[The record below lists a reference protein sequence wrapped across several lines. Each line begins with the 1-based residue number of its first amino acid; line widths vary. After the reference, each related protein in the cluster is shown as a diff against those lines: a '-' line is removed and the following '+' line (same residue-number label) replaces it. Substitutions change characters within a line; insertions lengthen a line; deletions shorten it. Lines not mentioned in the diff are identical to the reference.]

1 MNMTLFILF
10 YWAVGI
16 ICAIL
21 FLGDELFP
29 EKTTSTDR
37 STSIKRNFLFL
48 VSLLVVAANIY
59 VYYNSTS
66 NGGRPFDVMS
76 MIIFAVLNGSC
87 ETFVFLAIFKLGE
100 NMMRNFTDKSPYLFL
115 GGILMFMVFSG
126 FIHDV
131 LWINALPP
139 HVIPLSEMP
148 PDKVIFKQLFF
159 PLQVALVLCWS
170 ALYFFF
176 RDVWGIVFLHAV
188 VDAGVVYSIHYS
200 LWQNSPLALLK

>member
-115 GGILMFMVFSG
+115 GGI
-126 FIHDV
+126 
-131 LWINALPP
+131 
-139 HVIPLSEMP
+139 
-148 PDKVIFKQLFF
+148 
-159 PLQVALVLCWS
+159 
-170 ALYFFF
+170 
-176 RDVWGIVFLHAV
+176 
-188 VDAGVVYSIHYS
+188 
-200 LWQNSPLALLK
+200 